1 MLGKGTPMT
10 DEPDRN
16 GQTLSDEELD
26 RLARELFAEVRGE
39 FTEAKVDRAL
49 KTAGEVA
56 GEVIPGVP
64 DWLLDDS
71 DADAGDSSAD

>member
-1 MLGKGTPMT
+1 MPDLTTP
-10 DEPDRN
+10 
-16 GQTLSDEELD
+16 QLSDEELD

-39 FTEAKVDRAL
+39 YSDAKVDQAL

-64 DWLLDDS
+64 DWLLHVGDD
-71 DADAGDSSAD
+71 DTEDSSAD